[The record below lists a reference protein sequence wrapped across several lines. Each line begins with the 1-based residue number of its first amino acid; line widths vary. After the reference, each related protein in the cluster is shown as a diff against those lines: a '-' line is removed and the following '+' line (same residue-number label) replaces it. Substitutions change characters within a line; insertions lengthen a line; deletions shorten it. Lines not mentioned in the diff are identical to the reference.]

1 MTSMELF
8 VVGKKLCMR
17 EDTSGFY
24 RVSSD
29 FFGNLLPELPPMRTL
44 PYVTFICIIHS
55 SLGLKRVEKSF
66 FITFT
71 PMVVAYSASSMALV
85 LAAGQSVV
93 SIATLF
99 MTVSFVLLM
108 IFFFRAVGQSQNYC
122 ALAVMAS
129 VKLHHSSI

>member
-1 MTSMELF
+1 MELF

-108 IFFFRAVGQSQNYC
+108 IFFSGLLVSLRTTVPWLSWLQ
-122 ALAVMAS
+122 
-129 VKLHHSSI
+129 